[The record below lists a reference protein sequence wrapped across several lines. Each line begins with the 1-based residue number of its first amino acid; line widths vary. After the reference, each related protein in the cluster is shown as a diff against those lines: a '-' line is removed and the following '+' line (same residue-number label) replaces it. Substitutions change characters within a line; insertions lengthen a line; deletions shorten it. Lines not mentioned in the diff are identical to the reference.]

1 MKFNVLILSLVIA
14 SLLVGIIQ
22 IQISVL
28 RPEPTHSVQ
37 LLSSRGAISNPTE
50 ITYPIHRQ
58 TEKKMPDNDS
68 RPHLISPIDDIDPS
82 GSNGHRY
89 FGGNDDPCSEQNILR
104 SISQDQPC
112 GHAWGG

>member
-1 MKFNVLILSLVIA
+1 MKSNVLVLALVIA

-22 IQISVL
+22 IQMSAL
-28 RPEPTHSVQ
+28 GPEPTHSEQ
-37 LLSSRGAISNPTE
+37 RLSSRGAISNPTE

-68 RPHLISPIDDIDPS
+68 RPHSLSPIDDIDPS

-89 FGGNDDPCSEQNILR
+89 FGDNDDPCGEQNILR
-104 SISQDQPC
+104 GRPQVQPC